1 MCAGYPRRA
10 PRRPELLVPPRR
22 ARDNLGLM
30 RRPQAGFTMI
40 EVMISIVIT
49 AIAVM
54 GIIGLYKVETR
65 AQGVSRHTTEAAVL
79 AEDKIEKLRTQGAA
93 VTIPSTVETTLD
105 AQGKTCAGCP
115 FKRTYSEDATPV
127 TYADIVVKIDW
138 TDDGV
143 AHALTIRARRNK

>member
-1 MCAGYPRRA
+1 
-10 PRRPELLVPPRR
+10 
-22 ARDNLGLM
+22 
-30 RRPQAGFTMI
+30 MI

-93 VTIPSTVETTLD
+93 VTISPAVVENTLD
-105 AQGKTCAGCP
+105 AQGRTCAGCP
-115 FKRTYSEDATPV
+115 FTRTYSEDATPL
-127 TYADIVVKIDW
+127 TYANITVRIDW
-138 TDDGV
+138 VDDGA
-143 AHALTIRARRNK
+143 AHAITMNARRNK